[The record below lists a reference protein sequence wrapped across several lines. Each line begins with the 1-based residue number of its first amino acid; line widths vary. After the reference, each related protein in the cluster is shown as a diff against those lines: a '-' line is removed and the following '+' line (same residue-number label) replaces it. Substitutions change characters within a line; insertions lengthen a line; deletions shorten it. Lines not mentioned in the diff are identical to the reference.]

1 MARSKPDLCYQMQ
14 CPLAVLCQCKHH
26 EDFHPL
32 HGHCTVMKDEVLCS
46 CNGFQSKGK
55 GFVLGV
61 GNPLT
66 AKLAIILEAPGK
78 EEVSFSL
85 EGKGAE
91 GIIPSDEIERRR
103 RDYPTLEGRFIK
115 MGAPVVGRSGS
126 LLNQWVLPK
135 VNLERSD
142 IFIDNTIRCVSK
154 GTQIWMEDGSWKA
167 IQKISLGEKVKCL
180 VNNTIVE
187 RAVTETTRTPNRK
200 NWFQVDVDGGYR
212 RNQNGNKGVYLT
224 YDHEWITPKGRVRTD
239 QLSVG
244 DDIILPQV
252 GNNSLLHGTIL
263 GDGHVREDGFLM
275 IAHSNIPWL
284 ESKAENFNAIMKNN
298 LGSSGYPNAKPS
310 KNIAVRIPRVWR
322 EKFYNKDRSKIW
334 IDPPDNAALAVL
346 YGDDGTRDISNDSAN
361 FAVQAFVPKYKEE
374 ILVWARERF
383 GSGSIDKAGNL
394 RLGTKAARNLYEQ
407 IANWLHP
414 SMAYKLPNTFRG
426 RYNNWM
432 KLASFPLIGKV
443 LTVSSVPY
451 AKNKPFFNGSEMC
464 LVVEE
469 AQNFFTRCGL
479 VSNCLPPPN
488 KTGASYP
495 IGEEKGKAEF
505 CCRQYDRVQHFPGK
519 VVEVSLHPASLLRE
533 VTPLPL
539 LIKDFEKAVSFIRQG
554 YKTVL
559 LLGGR
564 AADAFLGYAD
574 NVTRWRGH
582 YEVLLSPLPV
592 WYSKV
597 VERLEKRMGKGKKS
611 PSLGK
616 AAVIEN
622 AVRGVEDDVLST
634 PSLPSPIY
642 KKEKRG
648 RRVRCKSCKTLGG
661 HSGECSEV

>member
-1 MARSKPDLCYQMQ
+1 MRSKPDLCYQLQ

-32 HGHCTVMKDEVLCS
+32 HGHCTFMKDEVLCS

-91 GIIPSDEIERRR
+91 GIIPLDEVERRR

-115 MGAPVVGRSGS
+115 MGAPIVGRSGS
-126 LLNQWVLPK
+126 LINQWVLPK
-135 VNLERSD
+135 VGMERSE
-142 IFIDNTIRCVSK
+142 IFIDNT
-154 GTQIWMEDGSWKA
+154 
-167 IQKISLGEKVKCL
+167 
-180 VNNTIVE
+180 
-187 RAVTETTRTPNRK
+187 
-200 NWFQVDVDGGYR
+200 
-212 RNQNGNKGVYLT
+212 
-224 YDHEWITPKGRVRTD
+224 
-239 QLSVG
+239 
-244 DDIILPQV
+244 
-252 GNNSLLHGTIL
+252 
-263 GDGHVREDGFLM
+263 
-275 IAHSNIPWL
+275 
-284 ESKAENFNAIMKNN
+284 
-298 LGSSGYPNAKPS
+298 
-310 KNIAVRIPRVWR
+310 
-322 EKFYNKDRSKIW
+322 
-334 IDPPDNAALAVL
+334 
-346 YGDDGTRDISNDSAN
+346 
-361 FAVQAFVPKYKEE
+361 
-374 ILVWARERF
+374 
-383 GSGSIDKAGNL
+383 L
-394 RLGTKAARNLYEQ
+394 R
-407 IANWLHP
+407 
-414 SMAYKLPNTFRG
+414 
-426 RYNNWM
+426 
-432 KLASFPLIGKV
+432 
-443 LTVSSVPY
+443 
-451 AKNKPFFNGSEMC
+451 
-464 LVVEE
+464 
-469 AQNFFTRCGL
+469 
-479 VSNCLPPPN
+479 CLPPPN

-554 YKTVL
+554 YKTLL

-597 VERLEKRMGKGKKS
+597 VERLERRMGKGKKS
-611 PSLGK
+611 PSMGK

-622 AVRGVEDDVLST
+622 AVKGIEDDLLST

-642 KKEKRG
+642 KREKRG
-648 RRVRCKSCKTLGG
+648 RRVRCKSCKELGG
-661 HSGECSEV
+661 HKNGCDLGKV